1 MKFFVDNA
9 LSPLMAIELC
19 NAGHDARHVRDY
31 NMQAESDE
39 KIFEKALLEHRI
51 LISADTDFATLL
63 ALRNDKKPSV
73 ILFRR
78 SSRKPAEQVNLLLT
92 NLLTLEQAL
101 SEGSIV
107 IIEDTRIRVRSLPIN
122 GEKLKS

>member
-1 MKFFVDNA
+1 
-9 LSPLMAIELC
+9 
-19 NAGHDARHVRDY
+19 
-31 NMQAESDE
+31 MQADSDE

-51 LISADTDFATLL
+51 LVSADTDFATLL

-92 NLLTLEQAL
+92 NLPTLEQAL

-122 GEKLKS
+122 GEKSKS